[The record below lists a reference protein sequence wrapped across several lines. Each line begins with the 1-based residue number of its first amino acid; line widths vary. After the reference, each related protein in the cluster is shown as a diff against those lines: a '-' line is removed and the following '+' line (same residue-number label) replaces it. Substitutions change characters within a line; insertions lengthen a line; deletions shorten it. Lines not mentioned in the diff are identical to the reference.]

1 MEYSPML
8 ARIWHIIIKEF
19 IQFSRDR
26 LLTIFLF
33 TFPAMQLVLMAQAT
47 SSGATNLSTAILDRD
62 HSHTSRGLAQA
73 LDNTEELVLCYFPTS
88 EGEVTYLLDSGQAD
102 LAVVIPPDFERD
114 LFDPNASPQVQII
127 ADGSNSM
134 AGSVGLG
141 TAEEVITDYLYR
153 LIAERGSSSPSGT
166 LPLLDLRPTVRFNQT
181 LDGRKYAIPS
191 QLAFIIYQVTLAVA
205 ALTLAREREL
215 GTLEQLSVT
224 PLRRFELLTGKAIP
238 SAVIGLIDFAIMV
251 FIVVNAYNIPM
262 RGSWGL
268 LFVLTAL
275 FVVVEVSWGMM
286 ISSISRTQQQ
296 AFLFV
301 FLLAMTDVT
310 LSGYLVPVERM
321 PLGLQAVSIFSPIR
335 HYMTILRSIML
346 KGADLI
352 TLWPEALVLLVLGVG
367 MAYLSMRNVAQAFE

>member
-1 MEYSPML
+1 ML

-26 LLTIFLF
+26 VLTLFLF

-47 SSGATNLSTAILDRD
+47 SSGATNLPTAILDRD
-62 HSHTSRGLAQA
+62 HSHTSRDVAQA
-73 LDNTEELVLCYFPTS
+73 LDNTEELVLCYFPAS
-88 EGEVTYLLDSGQAD
+88 EGEVTHLLDSGQAN

-127 ADGSNSM
+127 ADGSNSI

-141 TAEEVITDYLYR
+141 TAEGVIKDYLYR
-153 LIAERGSSSPSGT
+153 LIAEEGTSSPSGI
-166 LPLLDLRPTVRFNQT
+166 LPRLELRPTIRFNQT

-238 SAVIGLIDFAIMV
+238 SAVIGLFDFAVML
-251 FIVVNAYNIPM
+251 FIVVNVYNIPM

-275 FVVVEVSWGMM
+275 FVAVEVSWGMM

-296 AFLFV
+296 AILFV

-321 PLGLQAVSIFSPIR
+321 PWGLQAIAIFSPIR
-335 HYMTILRSIML
+335 HYMTILRFIML
-346 KGADLI
+346 KGAGLI
-352 TLWPEALVLLVLGVG
+352 TLWPEALALLVLGVS
-367 MAYLSMRNVAQAFE
+367 MAYLSMRNVAHTFE

>member
-1 MEYSPML
+1 ML

-19 IQFSRDR
+19 IQLSRDR
-26 LLTIFLF
+26 PLTLFLF

-47 SSGATNLSTAILDRD
+47 GSGATNLSTAILDQD

-73 LDNTEELVLCYFPTS
+73 LDNTEELVLCYFPAN
-88 EGEVTYLLDSGQAD
+88 EGEVTYLLDSGQAN
-102 LAVVIPPDFERD
+102 LAVVIPPDFEQD
-114 LFDPNASPQVQII
+114 LFDPSASPQVQII

-134 AGSVGLG
+134 AGSVGLRS
-141 TAEEVITDYLYR
+141 AEGVITDYLYR
-153 LIAERGSSSPSGT
+153 LVAEKGTSSPSGT
-166 LPLLDLRPTVRFNQT
+166 VPRLELRPTIRFNQT

-191 QLAFIIYQVTLAVA
+191 QVAFIVYQVTLAVA

-238 SAVIGLIDFAIMV
+238 SAIIGLIDFAIML
-251 FIVVNAYNIPM
+251 FIIVTAYNIPM

-268 LFVLTAL
+268 LFALTTL
-275 FVVVEVSWGMM
+275 FVAVEVSWGMM

-296 AFLFV
+296 AVLFV

-310 LSGYLVPVERM
+310 LSGYLVPVDRM
-321 PLGLQAVSIFSPIR
+321 PLGLKAVSIFSPIR

-346 KGADLI
+346 KGADLS
-352 TLWPEALVLLVLGVG
+352 TLWPEALALLVLGAG
-367 MAYLSMRNVAQAFE
+367 MAYLSIRNVAQAFE

>member
-1 MEYSPML
+1 ML

-26 LLTIFLF
+26 VLTLFLF

-47 SSGATNLSTAILDRD
+47 SSGATNLPTAILDRD
-62 HSHTSRGLAQA
+62 HSHTSRDVAQA
-73 LDNTEELVLCYFPTS
+73 LDNTEELVLRYFPAS
-88 EGEVTYLLDSGQAD
+88 EGEVTRLLDSGQAN

-114 LFDPNASPQVQII
+114 LFDSNASPQVQII
-127 ADGSNSM
+127 ADGSNSI

-141 TAEEVITDYLYR
+141 SAEGVIKDYLYR
-153 LIAERGSSSPSGT
+153 LIAEKGTSSPSGT
-166 LPLLDLRPTVRFNQT
+166 LPRLDLRPTIRFNQT

-238 SAVIGLIDFAIMV
+238 SAVIGLFDFAVML
-251 FIVVNAYNIPM
+251 FIVVNVYNIPM

-275 FVVVEVSWGMM
+275 FVAVEVSWGMM

-296 AFLFV
+296 AILFV

-321 PLGLQAVSIFSPIR
+321 PWGLQAIAIFSPIR
-335 HYMTILRSIML
+335 HYMTILRFIML

-352 TLWPEALVLLVLGVG
+352 TLWPDALALLVLGVS
-367 MAYLSMRNVAQAFE
+367 MAYLGMRNIAHAFE

>member
-1 MEYSPML
+1 MEYSLML

-19 IQFSRDR
+19 IQLRRDR
-26 LLTIFLF
+26 LLTLFLF

-47 SSGATNLSTAILDRD
+47 GSGATNLSTAILDQD
-62 HSHTSRGLAQA
+62 HSHTSRDLAQA
-73 LDNTEELVLCYFPTS
+73 LDNTEELVLGYFPAN
-88 EGEVTYLLDSGQAD
+88 EGEVTHLLDSGQAN
-102 LAVVIPPDFERD
+102 LAVVIPPDFERG
-114 LFDPNASPQVQII
+114 LLDPNASPQVQII

-134 AGSVGLG
+134 AGSVALG
-141 TAEEVITDYLYR
+141 TAEGVITDYLYQ
-153 LIAERGSSSPSGT
+153 LVAEKGISSPSGT
-166 LPLLDLRPTVRFNQT
+166 VPRLELRPTVRFNQT

-215 GTLEQLSVT
+215 GTLEQLGVT
-224 PLRRFELLTGKAIP
+224 PLRHFELLTGKAIP
-238 SAVIGLIDFAIMV
+238 AAIIGIIDFTVML
-251 FIVVNAYNIPM
+251 FIVVNAYDIPM
-262 RGSWGL
+262 RGSWEL

-275 FVVVEVSWGMM
+275 FVATEVSWGMT

-296 AFLFV
+296 AVLFV

-310 LSGYLVPVERM
+310 LSGYLVPVDRM

-346 KGADLI
+346 KGADLS
-352 TLWPEALVLLVLGVG
+352 TLWPEALALLVLGAG
-367 MAYLSMRNVAQAFE
+367 MAYLSIRNVARAFE

>member
-1 MEYSPML
+1 ML
-8 ARIWHIIIKEF
+8 ARTWHIIIKEF
-19 IQFSRDR
+19 IQLSRDR
-26 LLTIFLF
+26 LLTLFLF

-47 SSGATNLSTAILDRD
+47 GSGATNLSMAMLDQD
-62 HSHTSRGLAQA
+62 HSHTSRGLAQT
-73 LDNTEELVLCYFPTS
+73 LDNTEELVLCYFPAN
-88 EGEVTYLLDSGQAD
+88 EGEVTHLLDSGQAN

-134 AGSVGLG
+134 AGNVGLG
-141 TAEEVITDYLYR
+141 TAEGVIKDYLYR
-153 LIAERGSSSPSGT
+153 LMAEQGTSSASGT
-166 LPLLDLRPTVRFNQT
+166 PPGLDLRPTVRFNQT

-191 QLAFIIYQVTLAVA
+191 QVAFIVYQVTLAVA

-224 PLRRFELLTGKAIP
+224 PLRHFELLTGKAIP
-238 SAVIGLIDFAIMV
+238 SAIIGLIDFTIML
-251 FIVVNAYNIPM
+251 FIIVNAYNIPM

-268 LFVLTAL
+268 LFALTTL
-275 FVVVEVSWGMM
+275 FVAVEVSWGMM

-296 AFLFV
+296 AVLFV

-310 LSGYLVPVERM
+310 LSGYLVPVDRM
-321 PLGLQAVSIFSPIR
+321 PLGLKAVSIFSPIR

-346 KGADLI
+346 KGADLS
-352 TLWPEALVLLVLGVG
+352 TLWPEALALLVLGAG
-367 MAYLSMRNVAQAFE
+367 MAYLSIRNVAEAFE

>member
-1 MEYSPML
+1 ML

-19 IQFSRDR
+19 IQLSRDR
-26 LLTIFLF
+26 PLTVFLLA
-33 TFPAMQLVLMAQAT
+33 FPAMQLVLMAQAT
-47 SSGATNLSTAILDRD
+47 SSGATNLPTAILDQD
-62 HSHTSRGLAQA
+62 HSHTSRNLAQA
-73 LDNTEELVLCYFPTS
+73 LDNTEELVLCYFPAS
-88 EGEVTYLLDSGQAD
+88 EGEVAGLLDSGQAS
-102 LAVVIPPDFERD
+102 LGVVIPPDFERD

-134 AGSVGLG
+134 AGSVGLR
-141 TAEEVITDYLYR
+141 TAEGIIKDYLYQ
-153 LIAERGSSSPSGT
+153 LMAEKGISSLSGIV
-166 LPLLDLRPTVRFNQT
+166 PRLDLRPTIRFNQT

-191 QLAFIIYQVTLAVA
+191 QLAFIVYQVTLAVA

-238 SAVIGLIDFAIMV
+238 SASIGLIDFAIML
-251 FIVVNAYNIPM
+251 FIVVRAYNIPM

-296 AFLFV
+296 AVLFV

-321 PLGLQAVSIFSPIR
+321 PLGLKAVSIFSPIR

-367 MAYLSMRNVAQAFE
+367 MAYLSMRNVAKAFE